1 MKTRSVTML
10 VVGAA
15 AFLAVGA
22 ASASGQDTT
31 KAKTTRKAPVR
42 KPAAASETRIPV
54 TKEAPGE
61 VVPPRV
67 DTVTVYR
74 TDTLT
79 VAGPMRVDTLRTTVT
94 RYDTTRIETLP
105 GYLIQRGGMYFGLG
119 GGASVPRGSLRDVNE
134 VGWNT
139 QAQAGWQPLHSWLG
153 IRGDLN
159 YTQYAENS
167 GYADI
172 GYPADV
178 LAGNLDLKVGI
189 PIFQK
194 LFGTI
199 PAFSLYGLGGGSYI
213 HANGLKARLEPG
225 VPGGIGAA
233 NAIAPGPENKFGYN
247 LGGGMSWHFGATEL
261 FVEGRWIGFSAVPNS
276 DAAHHIPIVLG
287 FNWY

>member
-1 MKTRSVTML
+1 ML

-22 ASASGQDTT
+22 AAASGQDTT
-31 KAKTTRKAPVR
+31 KTRRTTK
-42 KPAAASETRIPV
+42 KPAASETRIPV

-61 VVPPRV
+61 VVPRV

-79 VAGPMRVDTLRTTVT
+79 VAGPMRVDTLRTTIT

-105 GYLIQRGGMYFGLG
+105 GYLIERGGMYFGLG
-119 GGASVPRGSLRDVNE
+119 AGTSVPRGSLRDVNE
-134 VGWNT
+134 EGWNA
-139 QAQAGWQPLHSWLG
+139 QAQLGWQPLHSWLG
-153 IRGDLN
+153 IRGDVN

-167 GYADI
+167 GYAEV

-178 LAGNLDLKVGI
+178 LSSNLDLKVGI

-199 PAFSLYGLGGGSYI
+199 PAFSLYAIGGGSYI
-213 HANGLKARLEPG
+213 HSNGLKTELEPG
-225 VPGGIGAA
+225 VTCPTTACQSGSAA
-233 NAIAPGPENKFGYN
+233 GLAYAPGVSNNFGWN
-247 LGGGMSWHFGATEL
+247 AGGGMAWHWGATEL
-261 FVEGRWIGFSAVPNS
+261 FAEARVVGFSAAANT
-276 DAAHHIPIVLG
+276 DAAHHVPIVLG